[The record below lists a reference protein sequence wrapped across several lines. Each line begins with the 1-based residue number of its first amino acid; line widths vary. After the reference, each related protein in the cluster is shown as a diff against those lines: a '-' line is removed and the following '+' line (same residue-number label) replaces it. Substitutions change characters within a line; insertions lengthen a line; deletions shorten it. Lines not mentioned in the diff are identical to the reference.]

1 MINLT
6 NSPAPNTQHPAYK
19 LLNQVSILD
28 QVVGRNRHGDWFVNV
43 GLCDHH
49 AVEINGFS
57 FTTKTEDNGSAWASG
72 YRTEVQVFAN
82 GEYITRY

>member
-6 NSPAPNTQHPAYK
+6 KNPPSNTQHPAYK
-19 LLNQVSILD
+19 LLNQLFVLD
-28 QVVGRNRHGDWFVNV
+28 QVVGRNRHGDNFVNV
-43 GLCDHH
+43 GLCDHNS
-49 AVEINGFS
+49 VEVDGFV

-72 YRTEVQVFAN
+72 YRTEVQVFVN